1 MKRYEAPL
9 MEKIELLTENVL
21 EASSPVIGFDEKEN
35 GSKVEFGTLPIDLF

>member
-9 MEKIELLTENVL
+9 MEKIEFLTENVL
-21 EASSPVIGFDEKEN
+21 DVSSPVIDFDENES